1 MTNQQPRGSVSSSAL
16 AEQYAVLEVLEALE
30 IPKKGRHQRRMETIV
45 TIAGIAVSITIAGLG
60 LWFALHEGTSQVV
73 RTMAAGWVGVVLGQA
88 KRVWRSN

>member
-16 AEQYAVLEVLEALE
+16 AEQYAVLEALE